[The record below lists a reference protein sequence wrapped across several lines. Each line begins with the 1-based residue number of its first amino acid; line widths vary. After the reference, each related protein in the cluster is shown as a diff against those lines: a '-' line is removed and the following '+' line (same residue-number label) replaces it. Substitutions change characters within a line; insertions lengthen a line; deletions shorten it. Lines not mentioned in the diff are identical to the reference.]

1 MLDNTTVESIKKGEE
16 ISLPVMIDKIPHF
29 PEENILENTKRE
41 IQDYIDLILN
51 LYSKDIKQ
59 SDQNDQEEM
68 KNLLF
73 ATTGVIDELDVE
85 LDYDNL
91 FDEFNNEEIIVKN
104 NRWSYWGLS
113 KY

>member
-29 PEENILENTKRE
+29 HEENILENTKRE

-59 SDQNDQEEM
+59 SDQNYQEKM

-104 NRWSYWGLS
+104 NR
-113 KY
+113 

>member
-1 MLDNTTVESIKKGEE
+1 
-16 ISLPVMIDKIPHF
+16 
-29 PEENILENTKRE
+29 
-41 IQDYIDLILN
+41 
-51 LYSKDIKQ
+51 
-59 SDQNDQEEM
+59 M

-104 NRWSYWGLS
+104 NR
-113 KY
+113 

>member
-1 MLDNTTVESIKKGEE
+1 
-16 ISLPVMIDKIPHF
+16 MIDKIPHF

-41 IQDYIDLILN
+41 IQDCIDLILN

-104 NRWSYWGLS
+104 NR
-113 KY
+113 

>member
-1 MLDNTTVESIKKGEE
+1 
-16 ISLPVMIDKIPHF
+16 MIDKIPHF
-29 PEENILENTKRE
+29 PEEIILENTKRE

-73 ATTGVIDELDVE
+73 ATTGVIDELDAE

-104 NRWSYWGLS
+104 NR
-113 KY
+113 

>member
-1 MLDNTTVESIKKGEE
+1 
-16 ISLPVMIDKIPHF
+16 MIDKIPHF

-51 LYSKDIKQ
+51 LYSKDIKP

-104 NRWSYWGLS
+104 NR
-113 KY
+113 

>member
-1 MLDNTTVESIKKGEE
+1 
-16 ISLPVMIDKIPHF
+16 MIDKIPHF
-29 PEENILENTKRE
+29 PEEIILENTKRE

-104 NRWSYWGLS
+104 NR
-113 KY
+113 

>member
-1 MLDNTTVESIKKGEE
+1 
-16 ISLPVMIDKIPHF
+16 MIDKIPHF

-91 FDEFNNEEIIVKN
+91 FDEFNNEEIIVKS
-104 NRWSYWGLS
+104 NR
-113 KY
+113 

>member
-1 MLDNTTVESIKKGEE
+1 
-16 ISLPVMIDKIPHF
+16 MIDKIPHF

-104 NRWSYWGLS
+104 NR
-113 KY
+113 

>member
-1 MLDNTTVESIKKGEE
+1 MLDNTNVESIKKGEE

-41 IQDYIDLILN
+41 IQDCIDLILN

-68 KNLLF
+68 KNLLL

-104 NRWSYWGLS
+104 NR
-113 KY
+113 

>member
-1 MLDNTTVESIKKGEE
+1 
-16 ISLPVMIDKIPHF
+16 MIDKIPHF

-41 IQDYIDLILN
+41 IQDCIDLILN

-68 KNLLF
+68 KNLLL

-104 NRWSYWGLS
+104 NR
-113 KY
+113 